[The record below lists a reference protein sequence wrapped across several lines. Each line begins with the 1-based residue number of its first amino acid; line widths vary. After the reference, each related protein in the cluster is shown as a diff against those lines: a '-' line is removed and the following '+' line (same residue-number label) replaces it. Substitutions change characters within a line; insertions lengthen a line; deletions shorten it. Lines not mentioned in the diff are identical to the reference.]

1 MGAVRAFSG
10 PGSLAGLPR
19 PGRGAACAARHPSPA
34 SAAGPA
40 LAAACLL
47 WILAVM
53 SGCAATKEVPLE
65 EPVRPPMDRIL
76 ARMVFK
82 GEFDKAARTADSL
95 SLSKEPAERE
105 IAAYWKSVA
114 WLYRG
119 EPDSALVLL
128 EALQGKWTGGLRKVH
143 AGLFLGLAREA
154 SYSRAAGRLARHE
167 EPPRPAD
174 KSLQDRVDALQK
186 ENGDLR
192 AEAARLAA
200 EKEKYRRLLSDL
212 ETIR

>member
-1 MGAVRAFSG
+1 MRAVPERRPAPAFVAL
-10 PGSLAGLPR
+10 LALL
-19 PGRGAACAARHPSPA
+19 AL
-34 SAAGPA
+34 
-40 LAAACLL
+40 LAAAGM
-47 WILAVM
+47 IAVM
-53 SGCAATKEVPLE
+53 TGCAATKEAPVE
-65 EPVRPPMDRIL
+65 ESARPPMDRIL
-76 ARMVFK
+76 ARLVYK

-95 SLSKEPAERE
+95 SGSKDPAERE

-119 EPDSALVLL
+119 ESDSALVLL
-128 EALQGKWTGGLRKVH
+128 EALQGRWTGGLRKVH

-154 SYSRAAGRLARHE
+154 SLNRASGRLVRHE
-167 EPPRPAD
+167 EPSKPAPD

-192 AEAARLAA
+192 AETSRLAT
-200 EKEKYRRLLSDL
+200 EKEKYKQLLKDL

>member
-1 MGAVRAFSG
+1 MRAFRT
-10 PGSLAGLPR
+10 LLGLTS
-19 PGRGAACAARHPSPA
+19 SPA
-34 SAAGPA
+34 AEM
-40 LAAACLL
+40 LAAALL
-47 WILAVM
+47 AASMLM
-53 SGCAATKEVPLE
+53 GCAATKEPPLE
-65 EPVRPPMDRIL
+65 EAARPPMDKIL

-82 GEFDKAARTADSL
+82 GEFDKAVHTADSL
-95 SLSKEPAERE
+95 AGSKEPAERE

-119 EPDSALVLL
+119 EPDSALVIL

-154 SYSRAAGRLARHE
+154 SLNRAAGRLVRHE
-167 EPPRPAD
+167 EPVRPSPD

-192 AEAARLAA
+192 AETARLAS
-200 EKEKYRRLLSDL
+200 EKEKYQNLLKDL

>member
-10 PGSLAGLPR
+10 LWRPR
-19 PGRGAACAARHPSPA
+19 P
-34 SAAGPA
+34 AGPA
-40 LAAACLL
+40 LAAACLP
-47 WILAVM
+47 WMMAM
-53 SGCAATKEVPLE
+53 MAGCAATREAALE
-65 EPVRPPMDRIL
+65 EPVARPPMDRIL

-95 SLSKEPAERE
+95 SGSREPAERE

-154 SYSRAAGRLARHE
+154 SYSRTAGRLARHE

-174 KSLQDRVDALQK
+174 KSLQERVDALQK

-200 EKEKYRRLLSDL
+200 EKEKYRRLLNDL

>member
-1 MGAVRAFSG
+1 MTRVIGALMRI
-10 PGSLAGLPR
+10 P
-19 PGRGAACAARHPSPA
+19 CAAWMI
-34 SAAGPA
+34 A
-40 LAAACLL
+40 L
-47 WILAVM
+47 LA
-53 SGCAATKEVPLE
+53 GCAATKEAPME
-65 EPVRPPMDRIL
+65 ESARPPMDRIL

-95 SLSKEPAERE
+95 SGSKEPAERE

-119 EPDSALVLL
+119 EPDSALILL
-128 EALQGKWTGGLRKVH
+128 EAFQGRWTGGLRKVH

-154 SYSRAAGRLARHE
+154 SLNRAAGRLVRHE
-167 EPPRPAD
+167 EPSRPAPD
-174 KSLQDRVDALQK
+174 KSLQDRVDALQR

-192 AEAARLAA
+192 AETSRLAT
-200 EKEKYRRLLSDL
+200 EKEKYKQLLNDL

>member
-1 MGAVRAFSG
+1 MRA
-10 PGSLAGLPR
+10 LRTLLR
-19 PGRGAACAARHPSPA
+19 LA
-34 SAAGPA
+34 SAPA
-40 LAAACLL
+40 AEMLAAALL
-47 WILAVM
+47 AASMLM
-53 SGCAATKEVPLE
+53 GCAATREPLVE
-65 EPVRPPMDRIL
+65 EPPRPPMDRIL

-82 GEFDKAARTADSL
+82 GEFDKAMHTADSL
-95 SLSKEPAERE
+95 SGSKEPAERE

-119 EPDSALVLL
+119 EPDSALVIL
-128 EALQGKWTGGLRKVH
+128 EGLQGRWTGGLRKVH

-154 SYSRAAGRLARHE
+154 SLNRAAGRLVRHE
-167 EPPRPAD
+167 EPARTSPD

-192 AEAARLAA
+192 AETARLVT
-200 EKEKYRRLLSDL
+200 EKEKYKQLLNDL